1 MTGESPTNAGGT
13 ISAEPGW
20 NGMSVCM
27 RVTVCRFIE
36 VYLYIFRY
44 NAEHICECVL
54 YDNIH

>member
-36 VYLYIFRY
+36 VYAFLY
-44 NAEHICECVL
+44 VSL
-54 YDNIH
+54 